1 MNAPARPPEGRVPS
15 LGENAQR
22 QEATAA
28 SALDWSGASNVLCVR
43 LDNLGDV
50 LMTTPALRA
59 LKLSRPGRRIT
70 LLCSGAGALLAPHLP
85 SVDEVIAYEAP
96 WVKNHRGP
104 DPGPDLAMIERLR
117 AGRYDA
123 AAIFTVYSQSALPAA
138 LMCMLAGIPRI
149 LAHSREN
156 PYRLLTHWI
165 KDDAPMDG
173 GRHEARRQLD
183 LVASVGARAPTE
195 TLEFAVQPRDR
206 RAVQEKLARRGVRDL
221 GSCIVVHAGAS
232 APSRRYPPEL
242 FAQVVRQL
250 AATAPVLLTGGSG
263 ERALVEHVDTLSG
276 HRAINTAGELS
287 LGELGALLAEA
298 AVLVSNNSGPVHI
311 AAAVGTPVA
320 DLYALTN
327 PQHAPWG
334 IEHRL
339 LSHDVPCKYC
349 YRSVCPEGHHA
360 CLAGV
365 EPERAVRAA
374 QELLDMRRRMPLPAS
389 PTSRRA
395 AA

>member
-1 MNAPARPPEGRVPS
+1 MSAVRGPIVAGKGEPAPQPGGAGNAEGQW
-15 LGENAQR
+15 A
-22 QEATAA
+22 
-28 SALDWSGASNVLCVR
+28 GAVNVLCVR

-50 LMTTPALRA
+50 LMTTPAIRA
-59 LKLSRPGRRIT
+59 LKVSEPGRRIT
-70 LLCSGAGALLAPHLP
+70 LLCSPAGAQVAPHLP
-85 SVDEVIAYEAP
+85 SVDAVIPYDAP
-96 WVKNHRGP
+96 WVKNQRGP
-104 DPGPDLAMIERLR
+104 DPAPDLAMIERLR

-138 LMCMLAGIPRI
+138 LTCMLAGIPRI
-149 LAHSREN
+149 LAHAREN

-165 KDDAPMDG
+165 KDDTAMDG
-173 GRHEARRQLD
+173 GRHETRRQLD
-183 LVASVGARAPTE
+183 LVASVGARTACE
-195 TLEFAVQPRDR
+195 NLEFAVRDQDR
-206 RAVQEKLARRGVRDL
+206 RAAAQKLAHLGVPL
-221 GSCIVVHAGAS
+221 SSCIVVHPGAS
-232 APSRRYPPEL
+232 APSRRYPPES

-250 AATAPVLLTGGSG
+250 SAIAPVILTGGPG
-263 ERALVEHVDTLSG
+263 ELALTEHINTLAG
-276 HRAINTAGELS
+276 HRAVNTAGMLP

-334 IEHRL
+334 VEHRL
-339 LSHDVPCKYC
+339 LNRDVPCKYC

-365 EPERAVRAA
+365 EPEQVVAA
-374 QELLDMRRRMPLPAS
+374 TRELLERRRRLPLS
-389 PTSRRA
+389 A
-395 AA
+395 AGGRVAA